1 MNLEDI
7 TLSEIS
13 QSQKD
18 KHCSMPLNEV
28 PRGVSFTETGGRVPG
43 VAEGGLVGT
52 EFQFGLMEKF
62 RKKW

>member
-1 MNLEDI
+1 
-7 TLSEIS
+7 
-13 QSQKD
+13 
-18 KHCSMPLNEV
+18 MPLNEV